1 MAVRMFDGETALV
14 SRPVRLHIE
23 GGFYHVILR
32 GNHREAIFDDDAD
45 RVRFGELVGEAVNRD
60 AIRVHAFCWMTN
72 HVHLLIE
79 AGAAPIGPAMMR
91 IASRYARAAQ
101 RHRTTTGHLFERR
114 YRAVL
119 VDSER
124 YLTELVRYIHL
135 SPVRAGLAPD
145 PVGHPWSGHRA
156 YLGLA
161 SWTWLTT
168 SVVLARFG
176 VTADAA
182 RLAYRSFVLEGI
194 ALPADPRFSRGRD
207 DEPRVLG
214 DDHFLARMEARS
226 LQPRPASIDTLIAA
240 VCGLEGVD
248 PSVLGNEGRRRDLA
262 QLRVLVVH
270 HALERRVATISELAR
285 RFRRSPSTLAE
296 SLEHYRRRKP
306 EIFKRSLDL

>member
-1 MAVRMFDGETALV
+1 M
-14 SRPVRLHIE
+14 SRPARLHVE
-23 GGFYHVILR
+23 CGFYHVILR
-32 GNHREAIFDDDAD
+32 GNHREAIFDGDSD
-45 RVRFGELVGEAVNRD
+45 RLRFSDLVEEAVDRD
-60 AIRVHAFCWMTN
+60 AIRIHAFCWMTN

-101 RHRTTTGHLFERR
+101 KHRTTTGHLFERR

-135 SPVRAGLAPD
+135 NPVRAGIATD
-145 PVGHPWSGHRA
+145 PAGHRWSGHSA

-168 SVVLARFG
+168 AVVLARFDAM
-176 VTADAA
+176 ADAA
-182 RLAYRSFVLEGI
+182 RRAYHRFVLEGI
-194 ALPADPRFSRGRD
+194 GAPVDPHFSRGRD

-214 DDHFLARMEARS
+214 DDHFLARMKARS
-226 LQPRPASIDTLIAA
+226 LQPRPASIDALIVA
-240 VCGLEGVD
+240 VCGQEGVD
-248 PSVLGNEGRRRDLA
+248 PSALGTGGRRRDLA

-270 HALERRVATISELAR
+270 HALERHIATISELAR
-285 RFRRSPSTLAE
+285 RFGRSPSTLTE
-296 SLEHYRRRKP
+296 SLEHYRQRKP
-306 EIFKRSLDL
+306 EMFKRSLDL